1 MPILTCIIKRNIK
14 MDNIVNL
21 IPHCDDGSCDLG
33 SLKYHCPSCNKKQIN
48 YDDWF
53 ELDNLYKDISIH
65 TKCEDCNADLL
76 IKFNNS
82 SLYVYDKTV

>member
-14 MDNIVNL
+14 MSNRVNL

-33 SLKYHCPSCNKKQIN
+33 SLEYHCPSCNQLQIN

-53 ELDNLYKDISIH
+53 EVDNLYKDIPIH
-65 TKCEDCNADLL
+65 TECDKCNSKLL
-76 IKFNNS
+76 LKLSKDTILVYNNE
-82 SLYVYDKTV
+82 L